1 MRLCRLGSS
10 LCAIAIS
17 SGNFTC
23 FLRNKT
29 QGVEMYRKGRSAHTK
44 GGMFLSMDAT
54 LLGGMRRIAD
64 PLRLSDHRIGRSALA
79 NTVDEL
85 YNKVQEMGCHCC
97 IPGLIA

>member
-1 MRLCRLGSS
+1 MRLCRLGSC

-29 QGVEMYRKGRSAHTK
+29 QGVEMYRKGRSAPTK

-54 LLGGMRRIAD
+54 LLGGMRRIANPTFD
-64 PLRLSDHRIGRSALA
+64 PTLIIRSQNRNIGTGKHRGGTL
-79 NTVDEL
+79 
-85 YNKVQEMGCHCC
+85 Q
-97 IPGLIA
+97 